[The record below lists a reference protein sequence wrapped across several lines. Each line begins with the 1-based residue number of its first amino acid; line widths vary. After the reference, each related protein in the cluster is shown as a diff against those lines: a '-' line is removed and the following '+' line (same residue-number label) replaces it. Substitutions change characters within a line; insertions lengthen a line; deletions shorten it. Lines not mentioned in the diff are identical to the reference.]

1 MSAPLLTLREVGVDY
16 GDVPILRD
24 VAMDVHPA
32 QIVGIVGES
41 GSGKS
46 TAIYATLGILG
57 RGGRVTAGDITYDG
71 KNLLALSA
79 EQMRCLRGDE
89 LSLIAQDPRASFH
102 PIRTIKSE
110 LHELVRAHG
119 TMGTREAEQEMLRA
133 MERISLPDGERILG
147 QYAFELSGG
156 MCQRTSIAMAMVMKP
171 RILFADELTSALD
184 VTVQKQVVEE
194 MMKIRDDFG
203 TAIFMVSH
211 NMGVI
216 SHMSDYIYVML
227 SGRVMECGTRDE
239 VIGHTLHPYTKN
251 LIEVIPRMNRP
262 APRGMSMRGA
272 ACGAAGCPFR
282 PACPHKKTECDG
294 GIPRLEEVSPG
305 HFVRCRCV

>member
-89 LSLIAQDPRASFH
+89 LSLIAKDPRA
-102 PIRTIKSE
+102 
-110 LHELVRAHG
+110 
-119 TMGTREAEQEMLRA
+119 
-133 MERISLPDGERILG
+133 
-147 QYAFELSGG
+147 
-156 MCQRTSIAMAMVMKP
+156 
-171 RILFADELTSALD
+171 
-184 VTVQKQVVEE
+184 
-194 MMKIRDDFG
+194 
-203 TAIFMVSH
+203 
-211 NMGVI
+211 
-216 SHMSDYIYVML
+216 
-227 SGRVMECGTRDE
+227 
-239 VIGHTLHPYTKN
+239 
-251 LIEVIPRMNRP
+251 
-262 APRGMSMRGA
+262 
-272 ACGAAGCPFR
+272 
-282 PACPHKKTECDG
+282 
-294 GIPRLEEVSPG
+294 
-305 HFVRCRCV
+305 

>member
-1 MSAPLLTLREVGVDY
+1 
-16 GDVPILRD
+16 
-24 VAMDVHPA
+24 MDVHPA
-32 QIVGIVGES
+32 QIVGVVGES

-46 TAIYATLGILG
+46 TTIYATLGILG

-71 KNLLALSA
+71 KDLLALSA

-89 LSLIAQDPRASFH
+89 LSLIAQDPKASFH
-102 PIRTIKSE
+102 PICKIRSE

-119 TMGTREAEQEMLRA
+119 IIGTQEAEREMLRI
-133 MERISLPDGERILG
+133 MEKISLPDGERILG

-171 RILFADELTSALD
+171 RILFADEPTSALD

-239 VIGHTLHPYTKN
+239 IIGHTLHPYTRN
-251 LIEVIPRMNRP
+251 LIEVIPRMNQP
-262 APRGMSMRGA
+262 TPRGMSMREADRA
-272 ACGAAGCPFR
+272 AEGCPFR
-282 PACPHKKTECDG
+282 HACPCKKSECTECVPG
-294 GIPRLEEVSPG
+294 LEEVSPG
-305 HFVRCRCV
+305 HFVRCCCV